1 MTTLVFGILS
11 MVLAIVLAYTLPNSE
26 ASTFVEVLLLIL
38 AGVLLTNT
46 FDRFYFLSKK
56 GKEVQAQKDPE
67 SVSYASH
74 NLVSHMKSAGRTDA
88 EISQKIVDLS
98 NKKYV
103 YFGPWDFHQGPLLCL
118 CSLTYLIIIYII

>member
-38 AGVLLTNT
+38 AGALLTNT

-67 SVSYASH
+67 SVSYASR
-74 NLVSHMKSAGRTDA
+74 NLVSHMKSAGMTEA

-98 NKKYV
+98 DKK
-103 YFGPWDFHQGPLLCL
+103 
-118 CSLTYLIIIYII
+118 